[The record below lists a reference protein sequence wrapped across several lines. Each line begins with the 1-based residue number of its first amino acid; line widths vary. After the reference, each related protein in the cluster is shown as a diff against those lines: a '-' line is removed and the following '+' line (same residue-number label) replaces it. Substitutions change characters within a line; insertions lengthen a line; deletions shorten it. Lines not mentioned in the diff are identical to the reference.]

1 MIVYDQNFI
10 VLVIY
15 TAVDGFTFPS
25 DWKKIR
31 QSMLE
36 RRLEENNVS
45 NLPPL
50 LYAVSISA
58 WSNQGS
64 VMCLMSILN
73 Q

>member
-10 VLVIY
+10 VLVFY

-50 LYAVSISA
+50 HMLSPLAPDPIRVQSC
-58 WSNQGS
+58 
-64 VMCLMSILN
+64 V
-73 Q
+73 